1 MRGNVDSAGCIGC
14 LTEIIV
20 SVKRNHAI
28 SNSSGEFDQN
38 SKPQGVRE
46 CRDKSAWLCG
56 KWLKSFTLLGCS
68 STVRALVLS
77 TTISFIDYKNNNVS

>member
-1 MRGNVDSAGCIGC
+1 MRGDVDSAGCISC

-20 SVKRNHAI
+20 SVKRDHAI

-68 STVRALVLS
+68 STVRALVL
-77 TTISFIDYKNNNVS
+77 

>member
-1 MRGNVDSAGCIGC
+1 MRGDVDSAGCIGC

-28 SNSSGEFDQN
+28 SNSSGELTRIV
-38 SKPQGVRE
+38 KPQGVRE

-56 KWLKSFTLLGCS
+56 KWLKSFTLWGAS
-68 STVRALVLS
+68 SVGKSHGL
-77 TTISFIDYKNNNVS
+77 I

>member
-1 MRGNVDSAGCIGC
+1 MRGDVDSADCIGC

-20 SVKRNHAI
+20 SVKRDHAI

-68 STVRALVLS
+68 STVRALFLS

>member
-1 MRGNVDSAGCIGC
+1 MRGDVDSAGCIGC

-20 SVKRNHAI
+20 SVKRDHAI

-38 SKPQGVRE
+38 SKPKGVRE

-56 KWLKSFTLLGCS
+56 KWLKSFTLWGAS
-68 STVRALVLS
+68 SVGKSHGLINR
-77 TTISFIDYKNNNVS
+77 KP

>member
-1 MRGNVDSAGCIGC
+1 MHGDVDSADCIGC

-20 SVKRNHAI
+20 LVKRNHAI

-46 CRDKSAWLCG
+46 CRDKSAWLYG

-68 STVRALVLS
+68 STVRALVL
-77 TTISFIDYKNNNVS
+77 

>member
-1 MRGNVDSAGCIGC
+1 MRGDVDSAGCIGC

-20 SVKRNHAI
+20 LIKRDYAI

-46 CRDKSAWLCG
+46 CRDKRAWLCG
-56 KWLKSFTLLGCS
+56 K
-68 STVRALVLS
+68 
-77 TTISFIDYKNNNVS
+77 

>member
-1 MRGNVDSAGCIGC
+1 MRGDVDSAGCIGC
-14 LTEIIV
+14 STAIIV
-20 SVKRNHAI
+20 SVKRDHAI

-56 KWLKSFTLLGCS
+56 KWLKSFTLLGG
-68 STVRALVLS
+68 TQVVMGLFL
-77 TTISFIDYKNNNVS
+77 

>member
-1 MRGNVDSAGCIGC
+1 MRGDVDSAGCIGC

-38 SKPQGVRE
+38 SKLQGVRK
-46 CRDKSAWLCG
+46 CRDKSAWLCE

>member
-1 MRGNVDSAGCIGC
+1 MRGDVDSAGCIGC

-20 SVKRNHAI
+20 SIKRNHAI

-46 CRDKSAWLCG
+46 CRDKKCL
-56 KWLKSFTLLGCS
+56 
-68 STVRALVLS
+68 ALRKVVKIIYL
-77 TTISFIDYKNNNVS
+77 IFYKKYVIIDM

>member
-1 MRGNVDSAGCIGC
+1 MRGDVDSAGCIGC

-20 SVKRNHAI
+20 SVKRNYAI

-56 KWLKSFTLLGCS
+56 K
-68 STVRALVLS
+68 
-77 TTISFIDYKNNNVS
+77 

>member
-1 MRGNVDSAGCIGC
+1 MRGDVDSAGCIGC

-20 SVKRNHAI
+20 SVKRDHAI

-56 KWLKSFTLLGCS
+56 KWLKSFTLSGCS
-68 STVRALVLS
+68 STVRALFLS
-77 TTISFIDYKNNNVS
+77 TAISFIDYKNNNVS

>member
-1 MRGNVDSAGCIGC
+1 MRGDVDSAGCIGC

-38 SKPQGVRE
+38 SKPKAYENVEIKVLG
-46 CRDKSAWLCG
+46 SAESG
-56 KWLKSFTLLGCS
+56 
-68 STVRALVLS
+68 
-77 TTISFIDYKNNNVS
+77 